1 MVESRTLSVQLK
13 FPCPGE
19 YCSKTKKL
27 SWEHENCTGDIYIDQ
42 NGQLWCDIHKDKS
55 FIQNWGFKCN
65 DKSHTGGYVKWTLGG
80 LYSAIGNVIDSLE
93 DAGEQKFID
102 LIATN
107 IKKNWKYE

>member
-1 MVESRTLSVQLK
+1 
-13 FPCPGE
+13 
-19 YCSKTKKL
+19 
-27 SWEHENCTGDIYIDQ
+27 
-42 NGQLWCDIHKDKS
+42 
-55 FIQNWGFKCN
+55 
-65 DKSHTGGYVKWTLGG
+65 VKWTLGG